1 MFKAFS
7 ITYQQ
12 DADIMTTGTGAKTLT
27 ILGSTGSIGQ
37 STVDIVRHHRERFT
51 VEALVANR
59 NIAQLAADAREV
71 NAKLAV
77 TADDSLL
84 DDLKAALAGS
94 GIEAAAG
101 QQAVIEAATRPVD
114 MIMGAIVGADGLR
127 PTLAAV
133 EQGTTIALANKECL
147 VSGAE
152 VFTAAAKKFNAAIIP
167 VDSEHSALFQC
178 FEDHNT
184 QHVDRLTLTASGGPF
199 RTWSKQQ
206 LEAATLQSALKHPNW
221 SMGQKVTIDSSTLM
235 NKGLE
240 FIEAF
245 HLFPVELEK
254 IDVVV
259 HPQSIIHSY
268 VSYVDGSVIAQ
279 LGMPD
284 MRTPIAYAMAY
295 PDRVKAPVERLDL
308 AKIATLTFEPVD
320 AERFPAVDLARDCL
334 ARGGNATT
342 ILNAANEIAVAAF
355 LKEQLRWVD
364 ITRLVAETVQQ
375 AEREGMIVSMSSLD
389 DVWAADSYARS
400 KAGELAAKLLV

>member
-1 MFKAFS
+1 MNTAS
-7 ITYQQ
+7 
-12 DADIMTTGTGAKTLT
+12 GRKTLT

-37 STVDIVRHHRERFT
+37 STVDIVRHHPDRFG

-59 NIAQLAADAREV
+59 NIAQLAADAKELGV
-71 NAKLAV
+71 SLAV
-77 TADDSLL
+77 TADPELY
-84 DDLKAALAGS
+84 DDLKTALAGS
-94 GIEAAAG
+94 GIEVAAG
-101 QQAVIEAATRPVD
+101 PQAVIEAAQRPVD
-114 MIMGAIVGADGLR
+114 MVMGAIVGADGLR

-152 VFTAAAKKFNAAIIP
+152 VFTSTAKKANATIIP

-199 RTWSKQQ
+199 RTWSMEQ
-206 LEAATLQSALKHPNW
+206 LEQATLAHALKHPNW

-245 HLFPVELEK
+245 HLFPVPLEK

-295 PDRVKAPVERLDL
+295 PERVKAPVERLDL
-308 AKIATLTFEPVD
+308 AKIATLTFEAVD
-320 AERFPAVDLARDCL
+320 NVRFPAVELARSAL

-355 LKEQLRWVD
+355 LKERLRWLD
-364 ITRLVAETVQQ
+364 ITRLVTETLDA
-375 AEREGMIVSMSSLD
+375 AERENMIVSMSSLD
-389 DVWAADSYARS
+389 DVWAADSYARTR
-400 KAGELAAKLLV
+400 AAELAGNLRG

>member
-1 MFKAFS
+1 
-7 ITYQQ
+7 
-12 DADIMTTGTGAKTLT
+12 MTSASGIKTLT

-37 STVDIVRHHRERFT
+37 STIDIVRHHRDRFA
-51 VEALVANR
+51 VDALVANR
-59 NIAQLAADAREV
+59 NISQLAADAKEV
-71 NAKLAV
+71 GARLAV

-84 DDLKAALAGS
+84 GELRSALAGT
-94 GIEAAAG
+94 GIEVAAG
-101 QQAVIEAATRPVD
+101 EQAVIEAARRPVD
-114 MIMGAIVGADGLR
+114 MVMGAIVGADGLR

-152 VFTAAAKKFNAAIIP
+152 VFTSTAKRHNARIIP

-184 QHVDRLTLTASGGPF
+184 AHVDRLTLTASGGPF
-199 RTWSKQQ
+199 RTWDAAKLRS
-206 LEAATLQSALKHPNW
+206 ATLQDALKHPNW

-245 HLFPVELEK
+245 HLFPVALEK

-279 LGMPD
+279 LGVPD
-284 MRTPIAYAMAY
+284 MRTPIAYAMAW
-295 PDRVKAPVERLDL
+295 PERVKAPVERLDL
-308 AKIATLTFEPVD
+308 AKIATLTFESVD
-320 AERFPAVDLARDCL
+320 AERFPAVDLARSSL

-355 LKEQLRWVD
+355 LKERLRWAD
-364 ITRLVAETVQQ
+364 ITRLVAETLEI
-375 AEREGMIVSMSSLD
+375 AERENMIVAMSSLD
-389 DVWAADSYARS
+389 DVWAADSYARTKS
-400 KAGELAAKLLV
+400 AELAGKMTA

>member
-1 MFKAFS
+1 MSTAS
-7 ITYQQ
+7 
-12 DADIMTTGTGAKTLT
+12 GGKTLT

-37 STVDIVRHHRERFT
+37 STVDIVRHHPDRFR
-51 VEALVANR
+51 VDALVANR
-59 NIAQLAADAREV
+59 NIAQLAADAKELGV
-71 NAKLAV
+71 ALAV

-84 DDLKAALAGS
+84 GDLKDALVGTR
-94 GIEAAAG
+94 IEVAAG
-101 QQAVIEAATRPVD
+101 QQAVIEAAKRPVD
-114 MIMGAIVGADGLR
+114 MVMGAIVGADGLR

-152 VFTAAAKKFNAAIIP
+152 VFTSTAQKCNATIIP

-178 FEDHNT
+178 FEEHNT
-184 QHVDRLTLTASGGPF
+184 DHVDRLTLTASGGPF
-199 RTWSKQQ
+199 RTWTMEQ
-206 LEAATLQSALKHPNW
+206 LEGATLAHALKHPNW

-245 HLFPVELEK
+245 YLFPVPLEQ

-284 MRTPIAYAMAY
+284 MRTPIAYAMAH

-308 AKIATLTFEPVD
+308 AKIATLNFEAVD
-320 AERFPAVDLARDCL
+320 NVRFPAVELARSAL

-355 LKEQLRWVD
+355 LKEKLRWLD
-364 ITRLVAETVQQ
+364 ITRLVAATLEA
-375 AEREGMIVSMSSLD
+375 AERENMIVSMSSLD
-389 DVWAADSYARS
+389 DVWAADSYARA
-400 KAGELAAKLLV
+400 KAQELAGDLRG

>member
-1 MFKAFS
+1 MS
-7 ITYQQ
+7 
-12 DADIMTTGTGAKTLT
+12 DSSGSKTLS
-27 ILGSTGSIGQ
+27 ILGSTGSVGQ
-37 STVDIVRHHRERFT
+37 STMDVVRHHRERFAID
-51 VEALVANR
+51 ALVGNR
-59 NIAQLAADAREV
+59 NIAQLAADAREF
-71 NAKLAV
+71 NARLAV
-77 TADDSLL
+77 TADDALL
-84 DDLKAALAGS
+84 RELQDALAGS

-101 QQAVIEAATRPVD
+101 ETAVIEAAARPVD
-114 MIMGAIVGADGLR
+114 IVMGAIVGASGLK

-152 VFTAAAKKFNAAIIP
+152 VFTNAAKKHKATVIP

-178 FEDHNT
+178 FEEHNT
-184 QHVDRLTLTASGGPF
+184 DGVDRLTLTASGGPF
-199 RTWSKQQ
+199 REWSMDQ
-206 LEAATLQSALKHPNW
+206 LEVATLQSALKHPNW
-221 SMGQKVTIDSSTLM
+221 SMGQKITIDSSTLM

-245 HLFPVELEK
+245 HLFPVSLEK

-284 MRTPIAYAMAY
+284 MRTPIAYAMAH
-295 PDRVKAPVERLDL
+295 PGRISAPVARLDL
-308 AKIATLTFEPVD
+308 AQIGKLTFEPVNN
-320 AERFPAVDLARDCL
+320 ECFPAIELARAAL

-355 LKEQLRWVD
+355 LKENLRFLD
-364 ITRLVAETVQQ
+364 ITRLVSDTIDL
-375 AEREGMIVSMSSLD
+375 AERENMIAAMSSLD
-389 DVWAADSYARS
+389 DVWAADSYARN
-400 KAGELAAKLLV
+400 KAGELARQLHT

>member
-1 MFKAFS
+1 MNTAS
-7 ITYQQ
+7 
-12 DADIMTTGTGAKTLT
+12 GRKTLT

-37 STVDIVRHHRERFT
+37 STVDIVRHHPDRFG

-59 NIAQLAADAREV
+59 NIAQLAADAKELRV
-71 NAKLAV
+71 PLAV
-77 TADDSLL
+77 TADPSLYE
-84 DDLKAALAGS
+84 DLKAALAGS
-94 GIEAAAG
+94 DIEAAAG
-101 QQAVIEAATRPVD
+101 PQAVIEAAQRPVD
-114 MIMGAIVGADGLR
+114 MVMGAIVGAEGLR

-152 VFTAAAKKFNAAIIP
+152 VFTATAKRANATIIP

-199 RTWSKQQ
+199 RTWSMEQ
-206 LEAATLQSALKHPNW
+206 LEQATLAHALKHPNW

-245 HLFPVELEK
+245 HLFPVPLEK

-295 PDRVKAPVERLDL
+295 PERVRAPVERLDL
-308 AKIATLTFEPVD
+308 AKIATLTFEAVD
-320 AERFPAVDLARDCL
+320 DKRFPAVELARSAL

-355 LKEQLRWVD
+355 LKERLRWLD
-364 ITRLVAETVQQ
+364 ITRLVAETLEA
-375 AEREGMIVSMSSLD
+375 AERENMIVSMSSLD

-400 KAGELAAKLLV
+400 RAAELAGNLRG

>member
-1 MFKAFS
+1 
-7 ITYQQ
+7 
-12 DADIMTTGTGAKTLT
+12 MTSASGIKTLT

-37 STVDIVRHHRERFT
+37 STIDIVRHHPDRFA

-59 NIAQLAADAREV
+59 NIAQLAADARQV
-71 NAKLAV
+71 RARLAV

-84 DDLKAALAGS
+84 GELKSALAGS
-94 GIEAAAG
+94 GIEVAAG
-101 QQAVIEAATRPVD
+101 EQAVIEAARRPVD
-114 MIMGAIVGADGLR
+114 MVMGAIVGADGLR

-152 VFTAAAKKFNAAIIP
+152 VFTSTARRHNARIIP

-178 FEDHNT
+178 FEEHNT
-184 QHVDRLTLTASGGPF
+184 AHVDRLTLTASGGPF
-199 RTWSKQQ
+199 RTWDADRLGS
-206 LEAATLQSALKHPNW
+206 ATLQDALKHPNW

-245 HLFPVELEK
+245 HLFPVALEK

-279 LGMPD
+279 LGVPD
-284 MRTPIAYAMAY
+284 MRTPIAFAMAY
-295 PDRVKAPVERLDL
+295 PERVKAPVERLDL
-308 AKIATLTFEPVD
+308 AKIGTLTFESVD
-320 AERFPAVDLARDCL
+320 ATRFPAVDLARSSL

-355 LKEQLRWVD
+355 LKEKLRWAD
-364 ITRLVAETVQQ
+364 ITRLVAETLEI
-375 AEREGMIVSMSSLD
+375 AEQGNMILAMSSLD
-389 DVWAADSYARS
+389 DVWAADSYARR
-400 KAGELAAKLLV
+400 KAAEVAGNMAI

>member
-1 MFKAFS
+1 MSTAL
-7 ITYQQ
+7 
-12 DADIMTTGTGAKTLT
+12 GGKTLT

-37 STVDIVRHHRERFT
+37 STVDIVRHHPGRFR
-51 VEALVANR
+51 VDALVANR
-59 NIAQLAADAREV
+59 NIAQLAADAKELGV
-71 NAKLAV
+71 ALAV

-84 DDLKAALAGS
+84 GELKSALAGT
-94 GIEAAAG
+94 GIEVAAG
-101 QQAVIEAATRPVD
+101 QQAVIEAAKRPVD
-114 MIMGAIVGADGLR
+114 MVMGAIVGADGLR
-127 PTLAAV
+127 PTLAAA

-152 VFTAAAKKFNAAIIP
+152 VFTSTARKHNATIIP

-178 FEDHNT
+178 FEEHNT
-184 QHVDRLTLTASGGPF
+184 AHVDRLTLTASGGPF
-199 RTWSKQQ
+199 RTWTMEQ
-206 LEAATLQSALKHPNW
+206 LETATLAHALKHPNW

-245 HLFPVELEK
+245 HLFPVPLEK

-284 MRTPIAYAMAY
+284 MRTPIAYAMAH

-308 AKIATLTFEPVD
+308 AKIATLTFEAVD
-320 AERFPAVDLARDCL
+320 NVRFPAVELARSAL

-342 ILNAANEIAVAAF
+342 ILNAANEVAVAAF
-355 LKEQLRWVD
+355 LKEKLRWLD
-364 ITRLVAETVQQ
+364 ITRLVADTLDA
-375 AEREGMIVSMSSLD
+375 AERENMIVSMSSLD
-389 DVWAADSYARS
+389 DVWAADSYARA
-400 KAGELAAKLLV
+400 KANELAGDLRG

>member
-1 MFKAFS
+1 MSTSARC
-7 ITYQQ
+7 
-12 DADIMTTGTGAKTLT
+12 KTLT

-37 STVDIVRHHRERFT
+37 STVDIVRHHPDRFK
-51 VEALVANR
+51 VDALVANR
-59 NIAQLAADAREV
+59 NIAQLAADARELGV
-71 NAKLAV
+71 ALAV
-77 TADDSLL
+77 TADATLY

-94 GIEAAAG
+94 GIQVAAG
-101 QQAVIEAATRPVD
+101 EQAVIEAAQRPVD
-114 MIMGAIVGADGLR
+114 MVMGAIVGADGLK

-152 VFTAAAKKFNAAIIP
+152 VFTATARKAKATIIP

-178 FEDHNT
+178 FEEHNT
-184 QHVDRLTLTASGGPF
+184 AHVERLTLTASGGPF
-199 RTWSKQQ
+199 RTWTQQQ
-206 LEAATLQSALKHPNW
+206 LETATLASALKHPNW

-245 HLFPVELEK
+245 HLFPVALEK

-295 PDRVKAPVERLDL
+295 PERVMAPVERLDL

-320 AERFPAVDLARDCL
+320 SERFPAVDLARASL

-355 LKEQLRWVD
+355 LAERLRWVD
-364 ITRLVAETVQQ
+364 ITSLVADTINV

-400 KAGELAAKLLV
+400 KASELAGNLRSTGS

>member
-1 MFKAFS
+1 MSKAS
-7 ITYQQ
+7 
-12 DADIMTTGTGAKTLT
+12 GGKTLT

-37 STVDIVRHHRERFT
+37 STVDIVRHHPDRFR
-51 VEALVANR
+51 VDALVANR
-59 NIAQLAADAREV
+59 NIAQLAADAKELRV
-71 NAKLAV
+71 ALAV

-84 DDLKAALAGS
+84 PELKSALAGT

-101 QQAVIEAATRPVD
+101 QQAVIEAAQRPVD
-114 MIMGAIVGADGLR
+114 MVMGAIVGAEGLR

-152 VFTAAAKKFNAAIIP
+152 VFTSTAKKSNATIIP

-178 FEDHNT
+178 FEEHNT
-184 QHVDRLTLTASGGPF
+184 AHVDRLTLTASGGPF
-199 RTWSKQQ
+199 RTWPMEQ
-206 LEAATLQSALKHPNW
+206 LETATLAHALKHPNW

-245 HLFPVELEK
+245 HLFPVPLGK

-284 MRTPIAYAMAY
+284 MRTPIAYAMAH
-295 PDRVKAPVERLDL
+295 PERVKAPVEGLDL
-308 AKIATLTFEPVD
+308 ARIGTLTFEAVD
-320 AERFPAVDLARDCL
+320 NGRFPAVELARSAL

-355 LKEQLRWVD
+355 LKERLHWLD
-364 ITRLVAETVQQ
+364 ITRLVTETLDV
-375 AEREGMIVSMSSLD
+375 AERENMIVSMSSLD
-389 DVWAADSYARS
+389 DVWAADSYARARAS
-400 KAGELAAKLLV
+400 ELAGELRG

>member
-1 MFKAFS
+1 
-7 ITYQQ
+7 
-12 DADIMTTGTGAKTLT
+12 MTTANGTKTLT
-27 ILGSTGSIGQ
+27 VLGSTGSIGQ
-37 STVDIVRHHRERFT
+37 STVDIVRHHPSRFQ
-51 VEALVANR
+51 VDALVANR
-59 NIAQLAADAREV
+59 NIAQLASDARELG
-71 NAKLAV
+71 AKLAV
-77 TADDSLL
+77 TADASLY
-84 DDLKAALAGS
+84 DALKTALAGS
-94 GIEAAAG
+94 GIEVAAG
-101 QQAVIEAATRPVD
+101 EQAVIEAATRPVD
-114 MIMGAIVGADGLR
+114 MVMGAIVGADGLR

-152 VFTAAAKKFNAAIIP
+152 VFTSTARKHNATIIP

-178 FEDHNT
+178 FEEHNT
-184 QHVDRLTLTASGGPF
+184 AHVDRLTLTASGGPF
-199 RTWSKQQ
+199 RTWPMEQ
-206 LEAATLQSALKHPNW
+206 LETATLQNALKHPNW

-245 HLFPVELEK
+245 YLFPVELDK

-284 MRTPIAYAMAY
+284 MRTPIAYAMAH
-295 PDRVKAPVERLDL
+295 PERLKAPVERLDL
-308 AKIATLTFEPVD
+308 AKIGTLTFEPVD
-320 AERFPAVDLARDCL
+320 SVRFPAVDLARASL

-355 LKEQLRWVD
+355 LKEQIRWLD
-364 ITRLVAETVQQ
+364 ITRLVAGTLEA
-375 AEREGMIVSMSSLD
+375 AERENMIVAMSSLD
-389 DVWAADSYARS
+389 DVWAADSYAR
-400 KAGELAAKLLV
+400 KRAAELAGDLRV

>member
-1 MFKAFS
+1 MNTAS
-7 ITYQQ
+7 
-12 DADIMTTGTGAKTLT
+12 GRKTLT

-37 STVDIVRHHRERFT
+37 STVDIVRHHPGRFG

-59 NIAQLAADAREV
+59 NIAQLAADAKELGV
-71 NAKLAV
+71 AIAV
-77 TADDSLL
+77 TADPSLYE
-84 DDLKAALAGS
+84 DLKAALAGS

-101 QQAVIEAATRPVD
+101 PQAVIEAAQRPVD
-114 MIMGAIVGADGLR
+114 MVMGAIVGADGLR

-152 VFTAAAKKFNAAIIP
+152 VFTSTARKANATIIP

-199 RTWSKQQ
+199 RTWSKEQ
-206 LEAATLQSALKHPNW
+206 LEQATLAHALKHPNW

-245 HLFPVELEK
+245 HLFPVPLEK

-295 PDRVKAPVERLDL
+295 PDRVSAPVERLDL
-308 AKIATLTFEPVD
+308 AKIATLTFEAVD
-320 AERFPAVDLARDCL
+320 DTRFPAVELARSAL

-355 LKEQLRWVD
+355 LKERLRWLD
-364 ITRLVAETVQQ
+364 ITRLVAETLEA
-375 AEREGMIVSMSSLD
+375 AEREHMIVSMSSLD
-389 DVWAADSYARS
+389 DVWAADSYARLR
-400 KAGELAAKLLV
+400 AAELAGNLRG

>member
-1 MFKAFS
+1 MNTAS
-7 ITYQQ
+7 
-12 DADIMTTGTGAKTLT
+12 GRKTLT

-37 STVDIVRHHRERFT
+37 STVDIVRHHPDRFA

-59 NIAQLAADAREV
+59 NIAQLAADAKELGV
-71 NAKLAV
+71 SLAV
-77 TADDSLL
+77 TADPELY
-84 DDLKAALAGS
+84 DDLKTALAGS

-101 QQAVIEAATRPVD
+101 PQAVIEAAQRPVD
-114 MIMGAIVGADGLR
+114 MVMGAIVGADGLR

-152 VFTAAAKKFNAAIIP
+152 VFTSTAKKANATIIP

-199 RTWSKQQ
+199 RTWSMEQ
-206 LEAATLQSALKHPNW
+206 LDQATLAHALKHPNW

-245 HLFPVELEK
+245 HLFPVPLEK

-295 PDRVKAPVERLDL
+295 PERVKAPVERLDL
-308 AKIATLTFEPVD
+308 AKIATLTFEAVD
-320 AERFPAVDLARDCL
+320 NVRFPAVELARSAL

-355 LKEQLRWVD
+355 LKERLRWLD
-364 ITRLVAETVQQ
+364 ITRLVTETLDA
-375 AEREGMIVSMSSLD
+375 AERENMIVSMSSLD
-389 DVWAADSYARS
+389 DVWAADSYARTR
-400 KAGELAAKLLV
+400 AAELAGNLRG

>member
-1 MFKAFS
+1 MGNS
-7 ITYQQ
+7 P
-12 DADIMTTGTGAKTLT
+12 GTKTLS
-27 ILGSTGSIGQ
+27 ILGSTGSVGQ
-37 STVDIVRHHRERFT
+37 STMDIVRHHKARFDID
-51 VEALVANR
+51 ALVGNR
-59 NIAQLAADAREV
+59 NIAQLAADAREF
-71 NAKLAV
+71 NARVAV
-77 TADDSLL
+77 SADEALL
-84 DDLKAALAGS
+84 GDLRDALAGS

-101 QQAVIEAATRPVD
+101 ETAVIEAAARPVD
-114 MIMGAIVGADGLR
+114 MVMGAIVGASGLK

-152 VFTAAAKKFNAAIIP
+152 VFTSAAAKYNATIIP

-178 FEDHNT
+178 FEEHNT
-184 QHVDRLTLTASGGPF
+184 EGVDRLTLTASGGPF
-199 RTWSKQQ
+199 REWSMKQ

-221 SMGQKVTIDSSTLM
+221 SMGRKITIDSSTLM

-240 FIEAF
+240 FIEAY
-245 HLFPVELEK
+245 HLFPVALEK

-284 MRTPIAYAMAY
+284 MRTPIAYAMAH
-295 PDRVKAPVERLDL
+295 PDRISAPVERLDL
-308 AKIATLTFEPVD
+308 AQIGNLTFEAVND
-320 AERFPAVDLARDCL
+320 ECFPAIELARAAL

-355 LKEQLRWVD
+355 LEEKLRFLD
-364 ITRLVAETVQQ
+364 ITRLVADTINL
-375 AEREGMIVSMSSLD
+375 AERENMIVSMSSLD
-389 DVWAADSYARS
+389 DVWAADSYARN
-400 KAGELAAKLLV
+400 KAGELASDLHI

>member
-1 MFKAFS
+1 
-7 ITYQQ
+7 
-12 DADIMTTGTGAKTLT
+12 MTSASGIKTLT

-37 STVDIVRHHRERFT
+37 STIDIVRHHPDRFA

-59 NIAQLAADAREV
+59 NIAQLAADARQV
-71 NAKLAV
+71 RARLAV

-84 DDLKAALAGS
+84 GELKSALAGS
-94 GIEAAAG
+94 GIEVAAG
-101 QQAVIEAATRPVD
+101 EQAVIEAARRPVD
-114 MIMGAIVGADGLR
+114 MVMGAIVGADGLR

-152 VFTAAAKKFNAAIIP
+152 VFTSTARRHNARIIP

-178 FEDHNT
+178 FEEHNT
-184 QHVDRLTLTASGGPF
+184 AHVDRLTLTASGGPF
-199 RTWSKQQ
+199 RTWDADRLGS
-206 LEAATLQSALKHPNW
+206 ATLQDALKHPNW

-245 HLFPVELEK
+245 HLFPVALEK

-279 LGMPD
+279 LGVPD
-284 MRTPIAYAMAY
+284 MRTPIAFAMAY
-295 PDRVKAPVERLDL
+295 PERVKAPVERLDL
-308 AKIATLTFEPVD
+308 AKIGTLTFESVD
-320 AERFPAVDLARDCL
+320 ATRFPAVDLARSSL

-355 LKEQLRWVD
+355 LKEKLRWAD
-364 ITRLVAETVQQ
+364 ITRLVAETLEI
-375 AEREGMIVSMSSLD
+375 AEQGNMIVAMSSLD
-389 DVWAADSYARS
+389 DVWAADSYARR
-400 KAGELAAKLLV
+400 KAAEVAGNMAI

>member
-1 MFKAFS
+1 MS
-7 ITYQQ
+7 NSS
-12 DADIMTTGTGAKTLT
+12 GTRSLS
-27 ILGSTGSIGQ
+27 ILGSTGSVGQ
-37 STVDIVRHHRERFT
+37 STADIVRHHRNAFT
-51 VEALVANR
+51 IDALVGNR
-59 NIAQLAADAREV
+59 NVAQLAADAREF

-84 DDLKAALAGS
+84 GDLQDALDGS
-94 GIEAAAG
+94 GIEVAAG
-101 QQAVIEAATRPVD
+101 ENAVIEAAARPVD
-114 MIMGAIVGADGLR
+114 MVMGAIVGASGLK

-152 VFTAAAKKFNAAIIP
+152 VFTRAAAQHKATVIP

-178 FEDHNT
+178 FEEHNT
-184 QHVDRLTLTASGGPF
+184 DGVDRLTLTASGGPF
-199 RTWSKQQ
+199 RTWSMEQ
-206 LEAATLQSALKHPNW
+206 LETATLQSALKHPNW
-221 SMGQKVTIDSSTLM
+221 SMGQKITIDSSTLM

-245 HLFPVELEK
+245 HLFPVALEK

-284 MRTPIAYAMAY
+284 MRTPIAYAMAH
-295 PDRVKAPVERLDL
+295 PARISAPVDRLDL
-308 AKIATLTFEPVD
+308 AQIGNLTFEPVGND
-320 AERFPAVDLARDCL
+320 RFPAIDLARSAL

-355 LKEQLRWVD
+355 LQENLRFLD
-364 ITRLVAETVQQ
+364 ITRLVADTIDQ
-375 AEREGMIVSMSSLD
+375 AERENMIVSMSSLD
-389 DVWAADSYARS
+389 DVWQADSYARS
-400 KAGELAAKLLV
+400 KAGELASRLHT

>member
-1 MFKAFS
+1 MNTAS
-7 ITYQQ
+7 
-12 DADIMTTGTGAKTLT
+12 GRKTLT

-37 STVDIVRHHRERFT
+37 STVDIVRHHPDRFA

-59 NIAQLAADAREV
+59 NIAQLAADAKELGV
-71 NAKLAV
+71 SLAV
-77 TADDSLL
+77 TADPELY
-84 DDLKAALAGS
+84 DDLKTALAGS

-101 QQAVIEAATRPVD
+101 PQAVIEAAQRPVD
-114 MIMGAIVGADGLR
+114 MVMGAIVGADGLR

-152 VFTAAAKKFNAAIIP
+152 VFTSTAKKANATIIP

-199 RTWSKQQ
+199 RTWSMEQ
-206 LEAATLQSALKHPNW
+206 LEQATLAHALKHPNW

-245 HLFPVELEK
+245 HLFPVPLEK

-295 PDRVKAPVERLDL
+295 PERVKEPVERLDL
-308 AKIATLTFEPVD
+308 AKIATLTFEAVD
-320 AERFPAVDLARDCL
+320 NVRFPAVELARTAL

-355 LKEQLRWVD
+355 LKERLRWLD
-364 ITRLVAETVQQ
+364 ITRLVAQTLEA
-375 AEREGMIVSMSSLD
+375 AEREKMIVSMSSLD
-389 DVWAADSYARS
+389 DVWAADSYARTR
-400 KAGELAAKLLV
+400 AAELAGNLRG

>member
-1 MFKAFS
+1 MVNS
-7 ITYQQ
+7 SST
-12 DADIMTTGTGAKTLT
+12 KTLS

-37 STVDIVRHHRERFT
+37 STMDIVRHHRDLFT
-51 VEALVANR
+51 IDALVGNR
-59 NIAQLAADAREV
+59 NIARLAADAREM
-71 NAKLAV
+71 NANLAV
-77 TADDSLL
+77 TADDALL
-84 DDLKAALAGS
+84 GDLRDALAGS
-94 GIEAAAG
+94 GIDAAAG
-101 QQAVIEAATRPVD
+101 EAAVIEAAARPVD
-114 MIMGAIVGADGLR
+114 MVMGAIVGAGGLK
-127 PTLAAV
+127 PTLSAV

-152 VFTAAAKKFNAAIIP
+152 VFTRAAAKYNATIIP

-184 QHVDRLTLTASGGPF
+184 DCVDRLTLTASGGPF
-199 RTWSKQQ
+199 RTWSMEK
-206 LEAATLQSALKHPNW
+206 LASATLQSALKHPNW

-245 HLFPVELEK
+245 HLFPVAVDK

-259 HPQSIIHSY
+259 HPQSIVHSY

-295 PDRVKAPVERLDL
+295 PERISAPVERLDL
-308 AKIATLTFEPVD
+308 ARIATLTFEPVD
-320 AERFPAVDLARDCL
+320 NDRFPAVELARSAL

-342 ILNAANEIAVAAF
+342 ILNAANEIAVATF
-355 LKEQLRWVD
+355 LQEKLRFLD
-364 ITRLVAETVQQ
+364 ITRLVADTIEQ
-375 AEREGMIVSMSSLD
+375 AERENMIVSMSSLD
-389 DVWAADSYARS
+389 DVWQADSYARN
-400 KAGELAAKLLV
+400 KAAELAGRMQA

>member
-1 MFKAFS
+1 MGNS
-7 ITYQQ
+7 SST
-12 DADIMTTGTGAKTLT
+12 KTLS

-37 STVDIVRHHRERFT
+37 STMDIVRHHRDRFT
-51 VEALVANR
+51 IDALVGNR
-59 NIAQLAADAREV
+59 NIARLAADAREM

-77 TADDSLL
+77 TADDALL
-84 DDLKAALAGS
+84 GDLRDALAGS
-94 GIEAAAG
+94 GIDAAAG
-101 QQAVIEAATRPVD
+101 EAAVIEAAARPVD
-114 MIMGAIVGADGLR
+114 MVMGAIVGASGLK
-127 PTLAAV
+127 PTLSAV

-152 VFTAAAKKFNAAIIP
+152 VFTRAAAKYKATIIP

-184 QHVDRLTLTASGGPF
+184 DCVDRLTLTASGGPF
-199 RTWSKQQ
+199 RTWSMEK
-206 LEAATLQSALKHPNW
+206 LASATLRSALKHPNW

-245 HLFPVELEK
+245 HLFPVAVEK

-259 HPQSIIHSY
+259 HPQSIVHSY

-295 PDRVKAPVERLDL
+295 PERISAPVERLDL
-308 AKIATLTFEPVD
+308 ARIATLTFEPVD
-320 AERFPAVDLARDCL
+320 NVRFPAVELARL
-334 ARGGNATT
+334 ALVRGGNATT

-355 LKEQLRWVD
+355 LQEKLRFLD
-364 ITRLVAETVQQ
+364 ITRLVADTIEQ
-375 AEREGMIVSMSSLD
+375 AERENMIVSMSSLD
-389 DVWAADSYARS
+389 DVWQADSYARN
-400 KAGELAAKLLV
+400 KAAELAGRMQA

>member
-1 MFKAFS
+1 
-7 ITYQQ
+7 
-12 DADIMTTGTGAKTLT
+12 MTSASGIKTLT

-37 STVDIVRHHRERFT
+37 STIDIVRHHPDRFA

-59 NIAQLAADAREV
+59 NIAQLAADARQV
-71 NAKLAV
+71 RARLAV

-84 DDLKAALAGS
+84 GELKSALAGS
-94 GIEAAAG
+94 GIEVAAG
-101 QQAVIEAATRPVD
+101 EQAVIEAARRPVD
-114 MIMGAIVGADGLR
+114 MVMGAIVGADGLR

-152 VFTAAAKKFNAAIIP
+152 VFTSTARRHNARIIP

-178 FEDHNT
+178 FEEHNT
-184 QHVDRLTLTASGGPF
+184 AHVDRLTLTASGGPF
-199 RTWSKQQ
+199 RTWDADRLGS
-206 LEAATLQSALKHPNW
+206 ATLQDALKHPNW

-245 HLFPVELEK
+245 HLFPVALEK

-279 LGMPD
+279 LGVPD
-284 MRTPIAYAMAY
+284 MRTPIAFAMAY
-295 PDRVKAPVERLDL
+295 PERVKAPVERLDL
-308 AKIATLTFEPVD
+308 AKIGTLTFESVD
-320 AERFPAVDLARDCL
+320 ATRFPAVDLARSSL

-355 LKEQLRWVD
+355 LKEKLRWAD
-364 ITRLVAETVQQ
+364 ITRLVAETLEI
-375 AEREGMIVSMSSLD
+375 AEQGNMIVAMSSLD
-389 DVWAADSYARS
+389 DVWAADSYARR
-400 KAGELAAKLLV
+400 KAAEVAGKMAI